1 MRRPHRHALLIAAAL
16 LAARPAL
23 ATPITPAA
31 FGADQVV
38 ESFEAIPLGP
48 NIRIG
53 MGTSLL
59 EPGTVSAYTFASGV
73 MLTSPIP
80 NPGVMNMGAFV
91 HDLARATDV
100 QNTWGATGT
109 IDDPTDVP
117 FGDAY
122 LGAFHPTGAGT
133 ASFTLA
139 FANPM
144 DRVGAYV
151 TGAAGSTITM
161 RAYDGSGVLLESV
174 TGSAVVLS
182 NWSNNFI
189 GVQQPGR
196 IARVTFTG
204 LDFGIDA
211 LTFEDTPLLV
221 PEPATLHALLLGV
234 LTLSCLATFQ
244 RAGSRP
250 EAAARAARAPARG
263 ASAARR

>member
-1 MRRPHRHALLIAAAL
+1 MRRPARHALPIAAAL
-16 LAARPAL
+16 LLAGPAL

-38 ESFEAIPLGP
+38 ESFEAIPLGA

-59 EPGTVSAYTFASGV
+59 EPGTVGAYTFASGV
-73 MLTSPIP
+73 TLTSPIP

-109 IDDPTDVP
+109 INDPTDVP

-139 FANPM
+139 FATPM

-161 RAYDGSGVLLESV
+161 RAYDGSGALLESV

-182 NWSNNFI
+182 SWSNNFI
-189 GVQQPGR
+189 GVQQPER
-196 IARVTFTG
+196 IARVTFEN
-204 LDFGIDA
+204 A
-211 LTFEDTPLLV
+211 PLLV

-250 EAAARAARAPARG
+250 EAAARAARARGLG
-263 ASAARR
+263 ASAART